1 MLAFDS
7 EKELNR
13 QKAMAAATTGIQ
25 PSRGPEL
32 LQPIGG
38 LPDLEKVGSV
48 HSARTLAW
56 ILTGLFIFFALAL
69 TVTPWQ
75 QSVSGVGQV
84 SALTPLERTQSIAA
98 PVEGRV
104 LKWHVTEGTKVNEGD
119 LVVELTD
126 NDPKILE
133 RLQDE
138 RRNVEERRLSTA
150 GRVDAHSD
158 RLSRLQESRKNA
170 IAEAEFR
177 VQVAEDQVRQA
188 EQSIT
193 AVEERL
199 KFARFNMN
207 LREQAYAKGLT
218 ALRDVEAARQEI
230 NTAEALLR
238 QAHAAKSAA
247 QNSKLAAEQSLKKTD
262 ADTQASI
269 EAERAQLNSA
279 RAEVANVAALIQQID
294 VRIARQQTMKIY
306 APRGGTILRLLA
318 QPNSELL
325 KSGEPVASFVPDAYN
340 PTVELWLDGMDMPLV
355 QKGDL
360 VRLQFNGWPAI
371 QFVGW
376 PSVAVGTFGG
386 RVQLVDAT
394 DTDQGKFR
402 ILVVPDPNDD
412 PWPSAAYLRQGVQ
425 AKGWVLLKMVP
436 LGWELWRR
444 FNGFPPV
451 IAESEPGAKGA
462 AGKSKK

>member
-1 MLAFDS
+1 M
-7 EKELNR
+7 
-13 QKAMAAATTGIQ
+13 ATTQKIPMTIAPPLLEPAAGL
-25 PSRGPEL
+25 PEL
-32 LQPIGG
+32 AQ
-38 LPDLEKVGSV
+38 VGNV
-48 HSARTLAW
+48 HGVRTLAW
-56 ILTGLFIFFALAL
+56 VLTALFIFFAFAL
-69 TVTPWQ
+69 VFTPWQ

-104 LKWHVTEGTKVNEGD
+104 LRWHVTEGSKVKEGD

-133 RLQDE
+133 RLEDE
-138 RRNVEERRLSTA
+138 KLNIADRRLSTL
-150 GRVDAHSD
+150 GRVDAHTD
-158 RLSRLQESRKNA
+158 RLARLQESRQNA
-170 IAEAEFR
+170 ISEAEFR
-177 VQVAEDQVRQA
+177 VQVANEQVTQA
-188 EQSIT
+188 DQSII
-193 AVEERL
+193 AAQERL
-199 KFARFNMN
+199 KFAKFNMN

-218 ALRDVEAARQEI
+218 ALRDVESARQEV

-238 QAHAAKSAA
+238 QSQAARNAA
-247 QNSKLAAEQSLKKTD
+247 QNSKLAAQQSLLKVN
-262 ADTQASI
+262 ADTAASI
-269 EAERAQLNSA
+269 EAERAQVKIA
-279 RAEVANVAALIQQID
+279 QAEVASIGALLQQVD

-325 KSGEPVASFVPDAYN
+325 KSGEPVATFVPNAYN
-340 PTVELWLDGMDMPLV
+340 PTVELYLDGMDMPLV
-355 QKGDL
+355 RQGDP

-394 DTDQGKFR
+394 ETQEGKFR
-402 ILVVPDPNDD
+402 ILVVPDPKDE

-425 AKGWVLLKMVP
+425 AKGWVLLRMVP
-436 LGWELWRR
+436 LGWELWRQ

-451 IAESEPGAKGA
+451 IADSEPGAA
-462 AGKSKK
+462 AGKGKSKK